1 MKVINMLKR
10 MMWKIALTDTTPV
23 ESITAVQSMLFGLW
37 LILPFDTFDS
47 GSVFDIMGQIAPE
60 TTWGIL
66 MTILGVSQLYVV
78 HLKRAIYRIW
88 VTRIMLPVW
97 LIIDLS
103 FLLSRTASSAS
114 VTYFVFVMCS
124 VWSLISLALRQNR
137 GCH

>member
-1 MKVINMLKR
+1 MLKR

-37 LILPFDTFDS
+37 LILPFDTFES
-47 GSVFDIMGQIAPE
+47 GSVFDIMHQIAPE
-60 TTWGIL
+60 VFWGIL

-78 HLKRAIYRIW
+78 HLKRVIYRIW

-114 VTYFVFVMCS
+114 ITYFVFVMCS

>member
-1 MKVINMLKR
+1 MLKR

-47 GSVFDIMGQIAPE
+47 GSVFDIMSKIAPE
-60 TTWGIL
+60 VFWGVL

-78 HLKRAIYRIW
+78 HLKRVIYRIW

>member
-1 MKVINMLKR
+1 MLKR
-10 MMWKIALTDTTPV
+10 MMWKIALTDTIPV

-37 LILPFDTFDS
+37 LILPFDTFGS
-47 GSVFDIMGQIAPE
+47 GSVFDIMRQIAPE
-60 TTWGIL
+60 TTWGVL
-66 MTILGVSQLYVV
+66 MMILGVAQLYVV
-78 HLKRAIYRIW
+78 HVKKVLYRIW
-88 VTRIMLPVW
+88 VTRIMLPIWV
-97 LIIDLS
+97 IIDLS

>member
-1 MKVINMLKR
+1 MLKR

-47 GSVFDIMGQIAPE
+47 GSVFDIMSQIAPE
-60 TTWGIL
+60 VFWGIL

-78 HLKRAIYRIW
+78 HLKRVIYRIW

-114 VTYFVFVMCS
+114 VTYFVFVVCS